1 LILVTRGASF
11 LGRTLTRRLMDFE
24 QRVRLLLEPSRRTP
38 LLPRGEALDVAV
50 TSLTDMAGVRAA
62 VIGADTL
69 IHIGLSALEMRGDDA
84 VEREQ
89 LAAEILAANAK
100 EAGVGR
106 LIFIGQIGA
115 DRASAYPSLRA
126 SAIAEEAFQR
136 SGLAFVILRTS
147 TLFGEGDLFTTGLA
161 QAMAIAPLV
170 FPIPGEGRIIL
181 QPLWAEDLATGV
193 AWLLEED
200 RMQDVTYE
208 IGGPEYLNLRDIL
221 RLIMR
226 ETGIL
231 RILAPI
237 RPPYLRWMARL
248 ADAMLPYTPLT
259 HHWLDYL
266 AVSRTTDL
274 NALPAA
280 LGLAPARMEEHLGY
294 LRNKHWAW
302 EFLRRQRSGGA

>member
-1 LILVTRGASF
+1 MILVTRGASF

-62 VIGADTL
+62 MIGANTL
-69 IHIGLSALEMRGDDA
+69 VHIGLSSLEVRGDEV
-84 VEREQ
+84 VEQEQ
-89 LAAEILAANAK
+89 LAAEVLAAAAK
-100 EAGVGR
+100 EAGLER

-126 SAIAEEAFQR
+126 SAIAEDAFLR

-170 FPIPGEGRIIL
+170 FPIPGEGRMTL
-181 QPLWAEDLATGV
+181 QPLWVEDLATAV
-193 AWLLEED
+193 TWLLDEG
-200 RMQDVTYE
+200 RMQDVVYD
-208 IGGPEYLNLRDIL
+208 IGGPEYLNLREIL
-221 RLIMR
+221 QSIMR

-231 RILAPI
+231 RILVPL
-237 RPPYLRWMARL
+237 RPPYLRLIARL
-248 ADAMLPYTPLT
+248 AEAMLPYTPLT

-294 LRNKHWAW
+294 LRNRHWAW
-302 EFLRRQRSGGA
+302 EFLRRQRSRGA

>member
-62 VIGADTL
+62 MIGANTL
-69 IHIGLSALEMRGDDA
+69 VHIGLSSLEVRGDEV
-84 VEREQ
+84 VEQEQ
-89 LAAEILAANAK
+89 LAAEVLAAAAK
-100 EAGVGR
+100 EAGLER

-126 SAIAEEAFQR
+126 SAIAEDAFLR

-170 FPIPGEGRIIL
+170 FPIPGEGRMTL
-181 QPLWAEDLATGV
+181 QPLWVEDLATAV
-193 AWLLEED
+193 TWLLDEG
-200 RMQDVTYE
+200 RMQDVVYD
-208 IGGPEYLNLRDIL
+208 IGGPEYLNLREIL
-221 RLIMR
+221 QSIMR

-231 RILAPI
+231 RILVPL
-237 RPPYLRWMARL
+237 RPPYLRLIARL
-248 ADAMLPYTPLT
+248 AEAMLPYTPLT

-294 LRNKHWAW
+294 LRNRHWAW
-302 EFLRRQRSGGA
+302 EFLRRQRSRGA

>member
-1 LILVTRGASF
+1 
-11 LGRTLTRRLMDFE
+11 MDFE

-62 VIGADTL
+62 MIGANTL
-69 IHIGLSALEMRGDDA
+69 VHIGLSSLEVRGDEV
-84 VEREQ
+84 VEQEQ
-89 LAAEILAANAK
+89 LAAEVLAAAAK
-100 EAGVGR
+100 EAGLER

-126 SAIAEEAFQR
+126 SAIAEDAFLR

-170 FPIPGEGRIIL
+170 FPIPGEGRMTL
-181 QPLWAEDLATGV
+181 QPLWVEDLATAV
-193 AWLLEED
+193 TWLLDEG
-200 RMQDVTYE
+200 RMQDVVYD
-208 IGGPEYLNLRDIL
+208 IGGPEYLNLREIL
-221 RLIMR
+221 QSIMR

-231 RILAPI
+231 RILVPL
-237 RPPYLRWMARL
+237 RPPYLRLIARL
-248 ADAMLPYTPLT
+248 AEAMLPYTPLT

-294 LRNKHWAW
+294 LRNRHWAW
-302 EFLRRQRSGGA
+302 EFLRRQRSRGA

>member
-1 LILVTRGASF
+1 MILVTRGASF

-62 VIGADTL
+62 MIGANTL
-69 IHIGLSALEMRGDDA
+69 VHIGLSSLEVRGDEV
-84 VEREQ
+84 VEQEQ
-89 LAAEILAANAK
+89 LAAEVLAAAAK
-100 EAGVGR
+100 EAGLER

-126 SAIAEEAFQR
+126 SAIAEDAFLR

-161 QAMAIAPLV
+161 QVLAIAPLV
-170 FPIPGEGRIIL
+170 FPIPGEGRMTL
-181 QPLWAEDLATGV
+181 QPLWVEDLATAV
-193 AWLLEED
+193 TWLLDEG
-200 RMQDVTYE
+200 RMQDVVYD
-208 IGGPEYLNLRDIL
+208 IGGPEYLNLREIL
-221 RLIMR
+221 QSIMR

-231 RILAPI
+231 RILVPL
-237 RPPYLRWMARL
+237 RPPYLRLIARL
-248 ADAMLPYTPLT
+248 AEAMLPYTPLT

-294 LRNKHWAW
+294 LRNRHWAW
-302 EFLRRQRSGGA
+302 EFLRRQRSRGA

>member
-1 LILVTRGASF
+1 MILVTRGASF

-62 VIGADTL
+62 MIGANTL
-69 IHIGLSALEMRGDDA
+69 VHIGLSSLEVRGDEV
-84 VEREQ
+84 VEQEQ
-89 LAAEILAANAK
+89 LAAEVLAAAAK
-100 EAGVGR
+100 EAGLER

-126 SAIAEEAFQR
+126 SAIAEDAFLR

-170 FPIPGEGRIIL
+170 FPIPGEGRMTL
-181 QPLWAEDLATGV
+181 QPLWVEDLATAV
-193 AWLLEED
+193 TWLLDEG
-200 RMQDVTYE
+200 RMQDVVYD
-208 IGGPEYLNLRDIL
+208 IGGPEYLNLREIL
-221 RLIMR
+221 QLIMR

-231 RILAPI
+231 RILVPL
-237 RPPYLRWMARL
+237 RPPYLRLIARL
-248 ADAMLPYTPLT
+248 AEAMLPYTPLT

-294 LRNKHWAW
+294 LRNRHWAW
-302 EFLRRQRSGGA
+302 EFLRRQRSRGA